1 MSGAEQIEFNALLKK
16 EDSDIKALS
25 YAVMLSLVD
34 ENNVRELSNI
44 QEAEQVVNALP
55 AGLLQRISQ
64 AVIELNSGNAE
75 KN

>member
-1 MSGAEQIEFNALLKK
+1 
-16 EDSDIKALS
+16 
-25 YAVMLSLVD
+25 MLSLVD
-34 ENNVRELSNI
+34 ENHVRELGNI